1 MDLLVLAAGM
11 GSRYGGLK
19 QMDPVGPNG
28 EFILDYSVRFAKEA
42 GFDRVVFV
50 IRKDIEKDFK
60 EIVGSHWEDKFSVAY
75 AIQDLSDLPEGFT
88 LPDGRT
94 KPWGTA
100 HAVYAA
106 RNVVADTFVVVNA
119 DDFYGAEGFKLAYQ
133 YLKET
138 ESEPN
143 TYCMVA
149 YELSKTLSK
158 YSGVS
163 RGICEIDENSFLTKV
178 TERLA
183 LRREDDG
190 VIRDEGDAF
199 ADDTPVS
206 MNLFGFKRSY
216 MDALIARFPA
226 FLKRSEGNP
235 KAEYQMPTELSALL
249 AAGDAKVKL
258 LRTTSEWF
266 GIASREDRDEVVEKL
281 KNV

>member
-60 EIVGSHWEDKFSVAY
+60 EIVGSHWEGKFNVAY
-75 AIQDLSDLPEGFT
+75 AIQDLSDLPEGFSV
-88 LPDGRT
+88 PEGRT

-100 HAVYAA
+100 HAVLAA
-106 RNVVADTFVVVNA
+106 RNVISDTFVVVNA
-119 DDFYGAEGFKLAYQ
+119 DDFYGAEGFKLAYD
-133 YLKET
+133 YLKQT
-138 ESEPN
+138 ENEPN
-143 TYCMVA
+143 TFCMVA

-158 YSGVS
+158 YGGVS
-163 RGICEIDENSFLTKV
+163 RGVCEIDDESFLTKI

-183 LRREDDG
+183 LQREADG
-190 VIRDEGDAF
+190 IIRDSGEAF
-199 ADDTPVS
+199 ADNTPVS

-216 MDALIARFPA
+216 MDALIARFPE
-226 FLKRSEGNP
+226 FLKQSEGNP
-235 KAEYQMPTELSALL
+235 KAEYQMPTELGTMLK
-249 AAGDAKVKL
+249 AGAAKVKL

-266 GIASREDRDEVVEKL
+266 GVTSREDRAEVVEKL
-281 KNV
+281 KNI